1 MMHQKDTSKLFD
13 LYSLSDEKATVVT
26 NMIYRREGAASL
38 VINDKTLWITGGLYD
53 DETSS
58 EWLLSSS
65 EFVKI
70 GESTTLGPVLPNAQ
84 AKSLNISHTV
94 GYF

>member
-1 MMHQKDTSKLFD
+1 MHQKDISKLVD

-26 NMIYRREGAASL
+26 NMIYRRREAASL
-38 VINDKTLWITGGLYD
+38 VLNDKTLWITGGMYE
-53 DETSS
+53 DETD
-58 EWLLSSS
+58 WVLSSS

-70 GESTTLGPVLPNAQ
+70 GESIQGPFLPTSM
-84 AKSLNISHTV
+84 AKSLNISHAV

>member
-1 MMHQKDTSKLFD
+1 MMHQKDISELFD

-26 NMIYRREGAASL
+26 NMIYGRKRAASL
-38 VINDKTLWITGGLYD
+38 VLNDEALWITGGMFD
-53 DETSS
+53 DETYNDA
-58 EWLLSSS
+58 LLSSS
-65 EFVKI
+65 EFIKI
-70 GESTTLGPVLPNAQ
+70 GESIQGPVLPTSM

>member
-1 MMHQKDTSKLFD
+1 MHQKDISKLVD

-26 NMIYRREGAASL
+26 NMIYRRREAASL
-38 VINDKTLWITGGLYD
+38 VLNDKTLWITGGMYK
-53 DETSS
+53 DETD
-58 EWLLSSS
+58 WVLSSS

-70 GESTTLGPVLPNAQ
+70 GESIQGPFLPTSM
-84 AKSLNISHTV
+84 AKSLNISHAV